1 MDFKKIN
8 APSNTITHDMNS
20 LCEQVGNVYE
30 VVSIVAKRAN
40 QIDAEIKKE
49 LDEKLQE
56 FSQQSDNIEEVF
68 ENREQIEI
76 SRYYEKLPKATLMAT
91 KEFEDGKVFYK
102 NPLKEKLQ

>member
-8 APSNTITHDMNS
+8 APSNTITHDMNF
-20 LCEQVGNVYE
+20 LCEKVGNIYE
-30 VVSIVAKRAN
+30 VVAIVAKRAN

-76 SRYYEKLPKATLMAT
+76 SRYYEKLPKATLLAT
-91 KEFEDGKVFYK
+91 KEFEDGKIFYK